1 MSQNQE
7 QHSYK
12 RVVLLFKLQNDN
24 GDIIRA
30 FLRHSHLPESE
41 YTEHKHWTHLDPQR
55 WETDYTRYTAH
66 IVIDMNSSSIESP
79 DLSTL
84 PHEIYKVKTRGS
96 GDL

>member
-1 MSQNQE
+1 LSQNQE

-12 RVVLLFKLQNDN
+12 RVVLLFKLQSDN

-41 YTEHKHWTHLDPQR
+41 YEEHKHYTHLDPER
-55 WETDYTRYTAH
+55 WERDYTRYTAH
-66 IVIDMNSSSIESP
+66 IVIDMNEGSIKSP
-79 DLSTL
+79 DVSTL
-84 PHEIYKVKTRGS
+84 PHEIYKVKLSES